1 MPGLFLAIP
10 YQESYFRLS
19 NLLEVGKIDFL
30 IIHMQGGMA
39 LEIDKKEII
48 PYRVVF
54 FWDILQPEP

>member
-1 MPGLFLAIP
+1 MAIP

-19 NLLEVGKIDFL
+19 NRLEVGKIDFL

-48 PYRVVF
+48 PYWVVF
-54 FWDILQPEP
+54 LFGYLGYVQPEP